1 MMVWRTKGEAGQNQ
15 VTVTEFFIQSMW
27 LIFCPE
33 KLHREMQLSN
43 LTAEVMRFGRNS
55 RENEKAAGIHPLT
68 EQWLCSFLVLT
79 LTSTPKF
86 MMQQDKDAE
95 QGATGGQKSAV
106 LTSAPRLFPLRTPQI
121 SQVGSLGLYDDSL
134 YSHWHSHW
142 LMWEIWH

>member
-1 MMVWRTKGEAGQNQ
+1 MVWRTKGEAGYNQ

-27 LIFCPE
+27 LIFWPE
-33 KLHREMQLSN
+33 KLNWEIQLSN
-43 LTAEVMRFGRNS
+43 LTVEVMRFGRNS
-55 RENEKAAGIHPLT
+55 HENKKAVGIHPLT

-79 LTSTPKF
+79 LTSTTPNF

-95 QGATGGQKSAV
+95 QGATERQKSAG
-106 LTSAPRLFPLRTPQI
+106 LTSVPRLFPLRTPQI

-142 LMWEIWH
+142 YMWEIWH